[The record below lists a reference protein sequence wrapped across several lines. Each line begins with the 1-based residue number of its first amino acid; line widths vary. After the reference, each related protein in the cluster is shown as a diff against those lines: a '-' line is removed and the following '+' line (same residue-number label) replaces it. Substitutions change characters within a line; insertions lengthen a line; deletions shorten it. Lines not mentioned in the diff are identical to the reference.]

1 MTEFLLAAGSA
12 LWLGVLTSISP
23 CPLATNIA
31 AISYIGRR
39 VDNTRHVLLAGLLY
53 TIGRVVAYVGLA
65 FLLVS
70 TALSVPGV
78 SQFLQKYMHLL
89 LGPTLIIVGMFL
101 VGLIE
106 INIGGGGVSE
116 SVKQRVDRLG
126 IWGALALGVL
136 FALAFCP
143 TSAALFFGNVMA
155 SLSAGSTI
163 LLPLLYGIGTALPV
177 IGFAVL
183 IAARLQEARGGIQCR
198 KQNRTLGS
206 PGNRWPGLGGRLLL
220 DHTVSPVTKAA
231 EERRCNCEQLDLNAL
246 GRKRPFAAAAVAF
259 TALSSPSFDL
269 ASGASPASTSAV
281 TWVALA
287 VLP

>member
-1 MTEFLLAAGSA
+1 MIEFLLAAGSA

-65 FLLVS
+65 FLVVG

-101 VGLIE
+101 VGLVK

-126 IWGALALGVL
+126 TWGALALGVL

-163 LLPLLYGIGTALPV
+163 LLPLLYGIGTSLPV

-183 IAARLQEARGGIQCR
+183 IALGSKKLGEAFNTVSKTERWARLGTGGVVLVVGCFLTIQ
-198 KQNRTLGS
+198 S
-206 PGNRWPGLGGRLLL
+206 LL
-220 DHTVSPVTKAA
+220 
-231 EERRCNCEQLDLNAL
+231 
-246 GRKRPFAAAAVAF
+246 
-259 TALSSPSFDL
+259 
-269 ASGASPASTSAV
+269 
-281 TWVALA
+281 
-287 VLP
+287 

>member
-39 VDNTRHVLLAGLLY
+39 VDNTKYVLLAGLLY
-53 TIGRVVAYVGLA
+53 TVGRVVAYVGLA

-78 SQFLQKYMHLL
+78 SLFLQKYMHLL
-89 LGPTLIIVGMFL
+89 LGPTLIVVGMFL
-101 VGLIE
+101 IGLIE
-106 INIGGGGVSE
+106 INFGGGGVSE

-126 IWGALALGVL
+126 IWGALVLGVL

-155 SLSAGSTI
+155 SLSARSTI

-177 IGFAVL
+177 LGFAVL
-183 IAARLQEARGGIQCR
+183 IA
-198 KQNRTLGS
+198 LGS
-206 PGNRWPGLGGRLLL
+206 KKLGETFNAVSKTERWARIGTGGVILLIGALLTIRSLLG
-220 DHTVSPVTKAA
+220 S
-231 EERRCNCEQLDLNAL
+231 
-246 GRKRPFAAAAVAF
+246 
-259 TALSSPSFDL
+259 
-269 ASGASPASTSAV
+269 
-281 TWVALA
+281 
-287 VLP
+287 